1 MFLFFQ
7 SSNNWLAPFLFI
19 TPFSLLLAMKGLE
32 IIFRRKSFVP
42 AIFVGTVLVM
52 ALGVAAF
59 FIFIEKTPVPYWLFN
74 FSLPFG
80 AGTFFIFAEY
90 PENSIFVRALAFIIG
105 ILCNACAIGC
115 LIEFGKK
122 AYRLNKEINKF
133 SGNKTTE
140 EI

>member
-1 MFLFFQ
+1 MMLFFQ
-7 SSNNWLAPFLFI
+7 GSNKWLVPFLFI
-19 TPFSLLLAMKGLE
+19 TPFSILLALKGLE

-42 AIFVGTVLVM
+42 AILVGTVLVI
-52 ALGVAAF
+52 ALAVAAF

-74 FSLPFG
+74 FTLPFG

-90 PENSIFVRALAFIIG
+90 PESSIFVRALAFVIG

-122 AYRLNKEINKF
+122 IYRLNKEINKF
-133 SGNKTTE
+133 GENKTT
-140 EI
+140 